1 MNDKIFIVMTNEILI
16 KVGWLKNRVIRD
28 DLNKI

>member
-28 DLNKI
+28 GLNKI